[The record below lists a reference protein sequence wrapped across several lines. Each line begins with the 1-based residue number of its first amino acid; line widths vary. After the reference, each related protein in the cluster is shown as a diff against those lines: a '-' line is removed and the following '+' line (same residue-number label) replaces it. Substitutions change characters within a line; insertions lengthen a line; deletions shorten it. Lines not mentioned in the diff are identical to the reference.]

1 LINKNSGERADIKIK
16 TRYILLFAV
25 LITIV
30 TTIIIQLSSKEE
42 KPFHDTVV
50 NEKIV
55 QAKSF
60 SVNSDSTDLN
70 TSAKGTV
77 FIRGDEGMVEYIQI
91 VASIEIDP
99 NDWGGV
105 AFYIPD
111 KWYISNIISS
121 YPENETQSI
130 PADYVATVTNV
141 ESNSHEW
148 RAWIEVG
155 TDHSWRPT
163 GGGTGTV
170 VIDIVPDQNAIQP
183 SETFNI
189 GVAVGSDERNG
200 IKVSHPDSI
209 KVPISLTDNE

>member
-1 LINKNSGERADIKIK
+1 MKIK

-30 TTIIIQLSSKEE
+30 TAIIFQLSSKEE
-42 KPFHDTVV
+42 KPFHDTAV

-55 QAKSF
+55 QTRSF

-77 FIRGDEGMVEYIQI
+77 FIRGDEGMIKHIQI

-105 AFYIPD
+105 AFNIPD
-111 KWYISNIISS
+111 KWYISNITSS
-121 YPENETQSI
+121 YPENETPSN
-130 PADYVATVTNV
+130 PEDYSTTWTTA
-141 ESNSHEW
+141 SNEAEW
-148 RAWIEVG
+148 TSRIEVG
-155 TDHSWRPT
+155 RDRSYRPT

-170 VIDIVPDQNAIQP
+170 VIDLVPDQNAIRP

-189 GVAVGSDERNG
+189 AVAVGSDERNG
-200 IKVSHPDSI
+200 TKIVDTDSI
-209 KVPISLTDNE
+209 NIPISITDNE